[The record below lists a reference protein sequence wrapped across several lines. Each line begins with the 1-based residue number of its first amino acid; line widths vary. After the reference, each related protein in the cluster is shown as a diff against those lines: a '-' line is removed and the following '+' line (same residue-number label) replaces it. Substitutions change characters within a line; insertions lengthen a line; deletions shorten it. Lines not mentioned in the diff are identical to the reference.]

1 MGVETALA
9 ATGLAATVGT
19 TAMSFI
25 GAGKERKKQREAE
38 RAAEK
43 AMAEVRKQLSVN
55 YFDQVAIKKEPYEL
69 QREALLSQGAL
80 AIQAGVESKRGAA
93 PTAGMVQMA
102 QNEAQAGIRTS
113 MGERM
118 DVIEQ
123 QSLEEESRLRDL
135 NAQMTIEEIAG
146 QQQRAANA
154 EEAANAANLQGFQGA
169 ASTLQQGIAMIPL
182 FNGEDGDI
190 TVSGSNK
197 GPGPNRAYQSSIG
210 DRFNSSVPTTGP
222 GVSIPGTGVSTPGPG
237 VDTSL
242 GYMPNTASKL
252 NPFLYENMFS
262 GVGGYRN
269 A

>member
-80 AIQAGVESKRGAA
+80 AIQAGVESGRGGA
-93 PTAGMVQMA
+93 PTAGRVQMA
-102 QNEAQAGIRTS
+102 MNEGQAGIRTS
-113 MGERM
+113 MGERL

-123 QSLEEESRLRDL
+123 QALEEDSRLRDL
-135 NAQMTIEEIAG
+135 NTQLTLEQVAGAQTA
-146 QQQRAANA
+146 AANSA
-154 EEAANAANLQGFQGA
+154 EAAAAANQQGVEGII
-169 ASTLQQGIAMIPL
+169 SGVQQGIAMIPL

-197 GPGPNRAYQSSIG
+197 GPGPNRAFQSSTA
-210 DRFNSSVPTTGP
+210 DRFNSSSS
-222 GVSIPGTGVSTPGPG
+222 GVSSINQN
-237 VDTSL
+237 
-242 GYMPNTASKL
+242 MPNTASKL

>member
-9 ATGLAATVGT
+9 ATGLAVTAGT

-43 AMAEVRKQLSVN
+43 AMAEARKQLSIN

-80 AIQAGVESKRGAA
+80 AIQAGVESERGGAA
-93 PTAGMVQMA
+93 TAGKTQMA
-102 QNEAQAGIRTS
+102 MNEAQAGIRTA
-113 MGERM
+113 MGQEM
-118 DVIEQ
+118 SAIEQ
-123 QSLEEESRLRDL
+123 QALEEESRLRDL
-135 NAQMTIEEIAG
+135 NTQLTIGEIEG
-146 QQQRAANA
+146 QQQRAAD
-154 EEAANAANLQGFQGA
+154 AANAAAVANQQGVEGII
-169 ASTLQQGIAMIPL
+169 SGVQQGIAMIPL

-197 GPGPNRAYQSSIG
+197 GPGPNRAFQSPTA
-210 DRFNSSVPTTGP
+210 DRFNSSVSTT
-222 GVSIPGTGVSTPGPG
+222 GPG

-242 GYMPNTASKL
+242 SYMSNYSNKL